1 MNINNYEFSNLTKE
15 DLGVDLEKVINT
27 HLFKLVRRCIENE
40 NIIFYDKATN
50 RYGTCDE
57 ETYENYIKNS
67 NTVFY
72 TVSKITITDKFNI
85 LDEYLLSPEMKEE
98 NRKQDDMRI
107 FRFLDEAT
115 EKEIN
120 EYNQKHGMLFKEFQG
135 PIKIIFT
142 AKQVDKIIKK
152 IGLE

>member
-57 ETYENYIKNS
+57 ETYENYIKNRS
-67 NTVFY
+67 LNLIIEDNGIGIPESDINRVF
-72 TVSKITITDKFNI
+72 DKGFTG
-85 LDEYLLSPEMKEE
+85 E
-98 NRKQDDMRI
+98 NGRVYGKS
-107 FRFLDEAT
+107 T
-115 EKEIN
+115 
-120 EYNQKHGMLFKEFQG
+120 G
-135 PIKIIFT
+135 
-142 AKQVDKIIKK
+142 
-152 IGLE
+152 IGLYLCRKLCDKLQLQIELESKYGV